1 MLGLA
6 HLADL
11 MHGWAS
17 INSFLHPAY
26 ILGIE
31 LNLTEQATLDIG
43 SRQVKIL
50 PTKGDYRR
58 RNLDSPTR
66 AERMLSGESDELLD
80 RAKRR

>member
-1 MLGLA
+1 
-6 HLADL
+6 

-31 LNLTEQATLDIG
+31 LNLTGLATLDIG
-43 SRQVKIL
+43 SRQLKIL

-58 RNLDSPTR
+58 RYLDSPMR
-66 AERMLSGESDELLD
+66 AERMLSGESGGLLD

>member
-1 MLGLA
+1 
-6 HLADL
+6 
-11 MHGWAS
+11 
-17 INSFLHPAY
+17 
-26 ILGIE
+26 